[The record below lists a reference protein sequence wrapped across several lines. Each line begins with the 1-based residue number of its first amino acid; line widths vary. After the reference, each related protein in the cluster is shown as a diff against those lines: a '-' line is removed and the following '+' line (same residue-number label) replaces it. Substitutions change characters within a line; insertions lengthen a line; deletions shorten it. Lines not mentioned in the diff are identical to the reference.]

1 MKKLILSVALA
12 AFAFA
17 VQAGG
22 DKTCSDKDSPCCGGA
37 KETMQTKAEKSGCSD
52 CAMAKQTKDSK
63 IAKKQQYSGRHALL
77 SPKAAA
83 DAVK

>member
-1 MKKLILSVALA
+1 MKKLILSVALG

-22 DKTCSDKDSPCCGGA
+22 DKACTDKDSPCCGGA
-37 KETMQTKAEKSGCSD
+37 KATMQTKAEKSECTE
-52 CAMAKQTKDSK
+52 CPMAKTKASK
-63 IAKKQQYSGRHALL
+63 VAKKQTTGRHALL